1 MYSCE
6 EVTCPNNKTQPLYC
20 SVCSQ
25 KKDTPHNHRGFHIY
39 TLVDTLKEE
48 FGGTLKEFGALL
60 NFPSVLWIWR
70 YKFLFQLFE
79 LFKSE
84 SEMVLVKDLEKFIE
98 LKAEVTTFYDKE
110 IKPLAEAEDL
120 IGLRRLN

>member
-1 MYSCE
+1 M
-6 EVTCPNNKTQPLYC
+6 
-20 SVCSQ
+20 
-25 KKDTPHNHRGFHIY
+25 
-39 TLVDTLKEE
+39 
-48 FGGTLKEFGALL
+48 